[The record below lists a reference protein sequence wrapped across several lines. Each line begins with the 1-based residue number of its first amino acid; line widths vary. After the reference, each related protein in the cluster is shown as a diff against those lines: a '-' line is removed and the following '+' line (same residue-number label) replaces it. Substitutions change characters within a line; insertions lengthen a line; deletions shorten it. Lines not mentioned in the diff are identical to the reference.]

1 MIGPE
6 VIVDSFVRAFHV
18 LSTQLYWLLG
28 LILFVSVLRSAWF
41 KGALGEWIVNVI
53 LQLSFKQPDYYLF
66 KDVLLPTDKGTTQID
81 HILLSRYGIFVIET
95 KNMKGWI
102 FGKENQP
109 KWTQQIYKHKF
120 YFQNPTYQ
128 NFKHKRA
135 LESVLDLDG
144 ANVKSIVVFVGDA
157 KFKTKMPTHVIHSS
171 GLRRYIKTFTK
182 ERFSD
187 TEMDGLKC
195 QLSAGKLA
203 SSFKNKYEHVKYV
216 KSLQSSHKQNNE
228 IKTDVIDKMDAPV
241 FTGKTRSCPKC
252 GNDLVLRTAKKGD
265 NKGNQFYGCSAF
277 PKCRYIRS

>member
-1 MIGPE
+1 M
-6 VIVDSFVRAFHV
+6 IVDSFVRAFHV

-102 FGKENQP
+102 FGKENHP

-157 KFKTKMPTHVIHSS
+157 KFKTKMPTYVIYSS
-171 GLRRYIKTFTK
+171 GLRRFIKTFTK
-182 ERFSD
+182 
-187 TEMDGLKC
+187 
-195 QLSAGKLA
+195 
-203 SSFKNKYEHVKYV
+203 
-216 KSLQSSHKQNNE
+216 
-228 IKTDVIDKMDAPV
+228 
-241 FTGKTRSCPKC
+241 
-252 GNDLVLRTAKKGD
+252 
-265 NKGNQFYGCSAF
+265 
-277 PKCRYIRS
+277 